1 MHGMAGTIMIMY
13 GMAGTIMHDCVC
25 VCVCLSYVPFLSI

>member
-13 GMAGTIMHDCVC
+13 GMAGVGCMDDNDNVWHGWDDNA
-25 VCVCLSYVPFLSI
+25 